1 MTTGRSIAYAYIN
14 KLWTA
19 TFITSEEGADLASLH
34 CQGCGQNFFTPS
46 DDTTMKDIRL
56 ATLNHLQQE
65 HAVTW
70 NNLVA
75 AGDACLEA
83 ATAAWNAGEDF
94 LGVENLFDCA
104 DNLRNLFIVCP
115 VEECCKWFNHK
126 ISTHA
131 QLGPGNLDISDEL
144 KHYFITRLA
153 NHYMETHRIHDLPIP
168 TND

>member
-14 KLWTA
+14 KLWQANFT
-19 TFITSEEGADLASLH
+19 TSEEGAELSSLH
-34 CQGCGQNFFTPS
+34 CQRCDKNFFTLS
-46 DDTTMKDIRL
+46 EETTMKDIRI

-65 HAVTW
+65 HTVTW
-70 NNLVA
+70 THLEA

-94 LGVENLFDCA
+94 LSVENLYDGA

-115 VEECCKWFNHK
+115 VEECRKWFNHK
-126 ISTHA
+126 IPTHA

-144 KHYFITRLA
+144 QHYFITRLA
-153 NHYMETHRIHDLPIP
+153 NHYMETHSIHDLPIP
-168 TND
+168 NTH